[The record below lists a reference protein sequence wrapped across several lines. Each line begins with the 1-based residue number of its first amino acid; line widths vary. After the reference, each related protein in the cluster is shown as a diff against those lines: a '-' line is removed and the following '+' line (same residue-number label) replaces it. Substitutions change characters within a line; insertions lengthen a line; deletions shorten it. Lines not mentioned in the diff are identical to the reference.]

1 MHFARARKTLT
12 AWFGLVAMALVLF
25 APAVSQALASHSH
38 RVGLALSVPLC
49 EAKPAIAVATSAML
63 AVNVDGHAD
72 GHDGP
77 ADHHAACGYCDLLAQ
92 HVLAPTADAPSTV
105 PAPIHA
111 RAWVAPPERV
121 AFREVRHAGR
131 PRDSPFLI

>member
-25 APAVSQALASHSH
+25 APVVSQALASHTH
-38 RVGLALSVPLC
+38 RVELALSLPLC
-49 EAKPAIAVATSAML
+49 EAKPAVASATSAML

-72 GHDGP
+72 GHDAP

-92 HVLAPTADAPSTV
+92 HVLAPTADAPVTL
-105 PAPIHA
+105 PAPVHA
-111 RAWVAPPERV
+111 RARMAPPERV
-121 AFREVRHAGR
+121 AFREARHAGR
-131 PRDSPFLI
+131 PRDSPFFI